1 MSTRFPDFSFY
12 NDIDTIT
19 NLIQIKNTPF
29 HLQSLNLNDHVSA
42 LELKFNN
49 LKKTNKKKIGGRK
62 YTWTAEIKS
71 SEDNELDQKYKWV
84 VEVKDGKEKGDP
96 VDKSYKFSGEIK
108 GKSGKSDIIKTY
120 KFEASSGNACESS
133 QHLEKKVDTEK
144 NIKKSQHTK
153 LVEITDAE
161 HDHGGEVLRQAFQK
175 QVGSG
180 YEKQRNFRLKMPW
193 VFDLYEFWAYSI
205 QRRHVARDAEE
216 LKRFNEKIVVLL
228 LTVDAIEGA
237 DLMVRSSK
245 KSMVN
250 ELEAMLN
257 VVDPKPVG
265 RSQFMREEN

>member
-29 HLQSLNLNDHVSA
+29 HLQTLNLNDHVSA

-84 VEVKDGKEKGDP
+84 VEVKDGKKKGDP
-96 VDKSYKFSGEIK
+96 LDKSYKFSGEIK

-133 QHLEKKVDTEK
+133 EHLEKKVDTKK

-161 HDHGGEVLRQAFQK
+161 HDHGGEVLRQAFCK
-175 QVGSG
+175 RVGRVK
-180 YEKQRNFRLKMPW
+180 EKQKELSPQDAVILIQMNFR
-193 VFDLYEFWAYSI
+193 AYLI
-205 QRRHVARDAEE
+205 QRSQALRAFRELAIAKTKLKEIKTLFKNFTYRRRVARDAEE
-216 LKRFNEKIVVLL
+216 LQRFNEKIVVLL
-228 LTVDAIEGA
+228 LTVDAIE
-237 DLMVRSSK
+237 V
-245 KSMVN
+245 
-250 ELEAMLN
+250 
-257 VVDPKPVG
+257 
-265 RSQFMREEN
+265 